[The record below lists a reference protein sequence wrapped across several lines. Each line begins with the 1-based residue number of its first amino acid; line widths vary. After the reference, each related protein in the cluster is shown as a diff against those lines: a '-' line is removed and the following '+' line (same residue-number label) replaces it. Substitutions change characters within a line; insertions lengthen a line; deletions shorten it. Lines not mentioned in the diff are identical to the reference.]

1 MTAYL
6 PDLLTLLVVA
16 SGALI
21 AGFVTGLAGFGTA
34 LIASGIWLHVLP
46 PVLIAPLVTIAAV
59 VAHIVGLATARPHF
73 DWSAAQPFLIG
84 GLIGIPLGVAALSLA
99 GPGTIRVGVGF
110 FLLIFAA
117 TQLLGVARFH
127 IGTWGG
133 RTADAA
139 IGVGGGVL
147 GGFAGLS
154 GPFPIVWLQMRGGPS
169 ADQRAIF
176 QPFNLVVLAVAA
188 IGMAVAGLV
197 TAQVLV
203 LAALATPLTVLG
215 SWLGA
220 RTYLKIS
227 EKTFRTVVLSLLFVS
242 GAVLVLDAF

>member
-1 MTAYL
+1 MTAHL
-6 PDLLTLLVVA
+6 PDLFTLLVVA

-59 VAHIVGLATARPHF
+59 VAHIVGLATARPQF
-73 DWSAAQPFLIG
+73 DWSAARPFLIG
-84 GLIGIPLGVAALSLA
+84 GLCGIPLGVAALSLS
-99 GPGTIRVGVGF
+99 GPGTIRIGVGV
-110 FLLIFAA
+110 FLLLFAA

-133 RTADAA
+133 RPADAVVG
-139 IGVGGGVL
+139 IGGGIL

-169 ADQRAIF
+169 AGQRAIF

-188 IGMAVAGLV
+188 LGMAVAGLV

-220 RTYLKIS
+220 RTYLKVS
-227 EKTFRTVVLSLLFVS
+227 EKTFRTVVLSLLFAS
-242 GAVLVLDAF
+242 GAVLVLEAF